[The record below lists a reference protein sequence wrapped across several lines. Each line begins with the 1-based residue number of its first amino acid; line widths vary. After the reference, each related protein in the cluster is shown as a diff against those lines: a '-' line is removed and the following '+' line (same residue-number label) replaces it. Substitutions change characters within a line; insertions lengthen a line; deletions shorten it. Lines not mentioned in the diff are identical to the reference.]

1 MKAGSGSGVSAWV
14 TSSAHTLRAFYARPL
29 AWGAALFV
37 SATLAYAGG
46 GIMFWLHAIYRGEQG
61 PAIDHWQHWLL
72 DSTLGFVA
80 LTPVVFVLLPLVWWV
95 LGRRDGGRRAVPIGV
110 YVAIVG
116 TLFSLVTGP
125 GPLMH
130 NAIAGA
136 GTPLA
141 NAATDVFGHNPDI
154 AHHHA
159 DAPERSAFTEGV
171 LQVAVGIPAYS
182 TLTLV
187 SIVAVRSATGRRRR
201 LPEAD
206 DEPVLAASTTP
217 R

>member
-1 MKAGSGSGVSAWV
+1 MKAAWGSGVSAWAK
-14 TSSAHTLRAFYARPL
+14 SSAQTLRAFYARPL

-37 SATLAYAGG
+37 SATLAFAGG

-80 LTPVVFVLLPLVWWV
+80 LTPVVFLILPLVLWMISPRR
-95 LGRRDGGRRAVPIGV
+95 GRRRALPIGF
-110 YVAIVG
+110 YVAMVG
-116 TLFSLVTGP
+116 TLFSFVTGP
-125 GPLMH
+125 GPLLH

-136 GTPLA
+136 GKPLA
-141 NAATDVFGHNPDI
+141 DAATEVFGYNQDI
-154 AHHHA
+154 ADHNVH
-159 DAPERSAFTEGV
+159 APERSAFTEGV
-171 LQVAVGIPAYS
+171 LQIAVGIPAYS

-201 LPEAD
+201 TEAER
-206 DEPVLAASTTP
+206 EPLVTSGAA
-217 R
+217 RR

>member
-1 MKAGSGSGVSAWV
+1 MTAARGSGVSAWL
-14 TSSAHTLRAFYARPL
+14 TSTAQTLRAFYARPL
-29 AWGAALFV
+29 AWGASLFV

-61 PAIDHWQHWLL
+61 PAIGHWQHWLL
-72 DSTLGFVA
+72 DSTLGFLA

-141 NAATDVFGHNPDI
+141 DAATDVFGHNPDI

-201 LPEAD
+201 TEGEG
-206 DEPVLAASTTP
+206 EPLVMSGAA
-217 R
+217 RR